1 MKTLNNIEV
10 TNSQHKSI
18 SNYAASGIDIEL
30 IDNET
35 VKIKQS
41 RLINGYIL
49 NNKQLHERAREVFPD
64 HKIIPVVYSLDV
76 DDISLNWVE
85 SKMKEFGLSRK
96 DLIKQIAIDK
106 SSLSLILSG
115 DREIP
120 KGVRSTFFYYFL
132 TYELNRDLRDI

>member
-64 HKIIPVVYSLDV
+64 HKIIQL
-76 DDISLNWVE
+76 
-85 SKMKEFGLSRK
+85 F
-96 DLIKQIAIDK
+96 
-106 SSLSLILSG
+106 ILW
-115 DREIP
+115 
-120 KGVRSTFFYYFL
+120 T
-132 TYELNRDLRDI
+132 